1 MTHESNGGRREAG
14 RRRRGG
20 EDGGPGHDRWLVS
33 YADFITLLFAFFVVM
48 YAISQLNEGKY
59 RVLSDALL
67 KAFRPD
73 GQGERTIVPPL
84 HPHQLPS
91 GNGVVP
97 PIRPDGKGETGRSY
111 DRMRTLA
118 RDVMNALD
126 PMAKS
131 GQLRVTESGRG
142 LEVEL
147 NASVLFTAGEAEL
160 QTQAQ
165 PALEALARVLAPLSN
180 DIEIEGHTDNLPI
193 ATARYP
199 SNWELSSARASS
211 VVRLLIERGVASVRL
226 VAVGYADTRN
236 ISPNTTPEG
245 RAQNRRVTLLIL
257 PEGTRRTGTA
267 PPRAAGEPVIPP

>member
-1 MTHESNGGRREAG
+1 
-14 RRRRGG
+14 
-20 EDGGPGHDRWLVS
+20 VS

-67 KAFRPD
+67 KAFQPE

-84 HPHQLPS
+84 HPHRAPP

-97 PIRPDGKGETGRSY
+97 PVRPDGKGESGRSY

-118 RDVMNALD
+118 RDVINALD
-126 PMAKS
+126 PMVKS
-131 GQLRVTESGRG
+131 GQVRVTESGRG

-165 PALEALARVLAPLSN
+165 PALDALARVLAPLPN

-193 ATARYP
+193 ATPRYP

-211 VVRLLIERGVASVRL
+211 VVRLMIERGVASVRL

-236 ISPNTTPEG
+236 FSPNTTPEG
-245 RAQNRRVTLLIL
+245 RAQNRRVTVLIL
-257 PEGTRRTGTA
+257 PEGMRKADAGLS
-267 PPRAAGEPVIPP
+267 PQSGEPAALPQPGR

>member
-1 MTHESNGGRREAG
+1 MARGERRL
-14 RRRRGG
+14 RRRGG
-20 EDGGPGHDRWLVS
+20 EDEGPNHDRWLVS

-48 YAISQLNEGKY
+48 YAISQINEGKY
-59 RVLSDALL
+59 RVLSDSLL

-84 HPHQLPS
+84 HPHQAPS

-97 PIRPDGKGETGRSY
+97 PIRPDGKGEAGRSY

-126 PMAKS
+126 PMVKS
-131 GQLRVTESGRG
+131 GQVRVTESGRG

-165 PALEALARVLAPLSN
+165 PALDALARVLAPLPN

-193 ATARYP
+193 ATPRYP

-211 VVRLLIERGVASVRL
+211 VVRLMIERGVASVRL
-226 VAVGYADTRN
+226 VAVGYAETRN
-236 ISPNTTPEG
+236 ISSNATPEG
-245 RAQNRRVTLLIL
+245 RAQNRRVTILIL
-257 PEGTRRTGTA
+257 PEGTRQSRA
-267 PPRAAGEPVIPP
+267 VSSPPAGDPVTRP

>member
-1 MTHESNGGRREAG
+1 
-14 RRRRGG
+14 
-20 EDGGPGHDRWLVS
+20 VS

-67 KAFRPD
+67 KAFQPD

-84 HPHQLPS
+84 HPHQAPP
-91 GNGVVP
+91 GNGVLP
-97 PIRPDGKGETGRSY
+97 PIPDGAGEAGRSH
-111 DRMRTLA
+111 DRMRSLA

-126 PMAKS
+126 PMVKS
-131 GQLRVTESGRG
+131 GQVRVTESGRG

-160 QTQAQ
+160 QNQAQ
-165 PALEALARVLAPLSN
+165 PALDALARVLAPLPN

-193 ATARYP
+193 ATPRYP

-211 VVRLLIERGVASVRL
+211 VVRLLIGRGVASVRL

-257 PEGTRRTGTA
+257 PEGTRRAGPT
-267 PPRAAGEPVIPP
+267 PAGEPVAPR